1 MGEQADRG
9 TWTVENC
16 SIAMSLDVIGLRSSF
31 LILRE
36 ALYGTTR
43 FDDFVRF
50 TRGAAP
56 NVAARLRNLTELGLF
71 TKHPYRDEGQRTR
84 DEYLLTEKGKDLLPA
99 LFALQQWGDKHLQ
112 PGGRAP
118 VRLVERS
125 TGDPVRVVA
134 RGSSHVDLSL
144 DDIAIVAD

>member
-1 MGEQADRG
+1 MNRG
-9 TWTVENC
+9 TWTVETC
-16 SIAMSLDVIGLRSSF
+16 SIAMSLDAIGLRSSF

-36 ALYGTTR
+36 ALFGTTR
-43 FDDFVRF
+43 FDDFVRY

-56 NVAARLRNLTELGLF
+56 NVAARLRHLTELGLF

-112 PGGRAP
+112 PDGHEP
-118 VRLVERS
+118 VRLVERA

-134 RGSSHVDLSL
+134 RGTSNADLRL
-144 DDIAIVAD
+144 DDIAIVAE